1 MIFELKDIWCH
12 YGGAEIL
19 KGVNLQVDAGQIIT
33 IIGSNGAGKT
43 TILRTISGLKSP
55 SSGEILFQGERID
68 NKSPQY
74 IVKKG
79 IVYVPQG
86 KSIFPY
92 MSVLENLKIGAFL
105 QKDRHLIESDLEKV
119 FNHFPVLKER
129 KRQQAK
135 TLSGGEQQM
144 LVIGRALMSRP
155 KLILMDEPSLGLSP
169 LKVQE
174 IGRIVRDI
182 NKIGISVILVEQN
195 ARLALRLANYCY
207 VLEVG
212 NIILQGETKGLL
224 HSEHIKK
231 AYLGT

>member
-1 MIFELKDIWCH
+1 MLFELKDIWCH

-19 KGVNLQVDAGQIIT
+19 KGVSLCVEKGQIIT

-43 TILRTISGLKSP
+43 TILRTIAGLNSP
-55 SSGEILFQGERID
+55 SSGQILFEGERID
-68 NKSPQY
+68 NKPPQY
-74 IVKKG
+74 LVKKG

-105 QKDRHLIESDLEKV
+105 QKDRKSIESELEKV
-119 FNHFPVLKER
+119 FVHFPVLKER
-129 KRQQAK
+129 RRQQAK

-144 LVIGRALMSRP
+144 LVIGRALMSKP

-174 IGRIVRDI
+174 IGRIVRNI
-182 NKIGISVILVEQN
+182 NERGISVILVEQN
-195 ARLALRLANYCY
+195 ARLALRLASYCY

-212 NIILQGETKGLL
+212 NIILQGETNGLL

-231 AYLGT
+231 AYLGK